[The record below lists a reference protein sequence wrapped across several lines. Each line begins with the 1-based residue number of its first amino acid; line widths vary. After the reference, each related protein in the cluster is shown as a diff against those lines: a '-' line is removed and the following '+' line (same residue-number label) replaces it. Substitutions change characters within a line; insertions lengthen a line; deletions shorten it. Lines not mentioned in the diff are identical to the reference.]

1 MEAVLDLYAEPFDP
15 TRPVV
20 GFDEMPYQLVGEVQP
35 PVPGA
40 PGRPQRIDYEYER
53 KGTCNLFLVTQP
65 LAGWRHVDVTERRT
79 KQDFAHQMKALVD
92 EHFPEAEVIR
102 VVVDNL
108 NTHTPAALYEAF
120 PPAEAHRL
128 TRKLEFWYTPKHGS
142 WLNVAEI
149 ELAVMAKQCLD
160 RRIGDPATLRH
171 ELAAWE
177 AKRNDTEVRIHWQFS
192 TTDARVKLTHLYPS

>member
-1 MEAVLDLYAEPFDP
+1 MEAVLDLSAEPFDP

-20 GFDEMPYQLVGEVQP
+20 GFDEMPSQLVGEVQP

-53 KGTCNLFLVTQP
+53 KGTCNLFLVTPP

-108 NTHTPAALYEAF
+108 NTHTPAALSEAF

>member
-35 PVPGA
+35 PVPRA

-79 KQDFAHQMKALVD
+79 KQDFAHQMKAVVD

-177 AKRNDTEVRIHWQFS
+177 AKRNNTEVRIHWQFS
-192 TTDARVKLTHLYPS
+192 TTDARVKLTRLYPS